1 MRTRL
6 VRDALPV
13 HHDGARASNR
23 QAIGRE
29 ITVDRNTLDE
39 LAGKLADA
47 VPGELKDL
55 RNDVESNFRSL
66 LSAGLNK
73 LDLVTREEFE
83 IQRKVLE
90 RTREKLDRLEQEL
103 EDLQQNPSLQKPGD

>member
-1 MRTRL
+1 M
-6 VRDALPV
+6 
-13 HHDGARASNR
+13 HHNGARASNR
-23 QAIGRE
+23 QAISRE
-29 ITVDRNTLDE
+29 KTVDRNILDK

-55 RNDVESNFRSL
+55 RSDVESNFRSL
-66 LSAGLNK
+66 LSARLDQ

-90 RTREKLDRLEQEL
+90 RTREKLDRMEQEL
-103 EDLQQNPSLQKPGD
+103 GELQQNPSLQKPGN